1 MVFLHAR
8 KVGQRELRYGYA
20 CLKKDRKKAEKFDED
35 RDRDIESVPR
45 VTSDQYRRDATLY
58 SKATTSKRVTT
69 ILRHSVQLSRWPR
82 RI

>member
-8 KVGQRELRYGYA
+8 KAGQRELRYGYA
-20 CLKKDRKKAEKFDED
+20 WTERKQKFDED

>member
-8 KVGQRELRYGYA
+8 KAGQRELRYGY
-20 CLKKDRKKAEKFDED
+20 DWTERKQKFDED